1 MKYLLL
7 ILTLFIFISC
17 SKSNPI
23 PQDSSIKSYRI
34 DDSYLKRLDFKGQE
48 LISIFQNNTFYYVR
62 KDGKA
67 IQTLTYEN
75 KADPFSDGLARTK
88 VNGKIGFFNTNLDI
102 ILKPIYD
109 FAFPFYKGKAEI
121 CTGCK
126 EKNIGKHSM
135 LEGGKWQKIDRSGL
149 VIE

>member
-1 MKYLLL
+1 MRHLLPLLL
-7 ILTLFIFISC
+7 LLFFIAC

-23 PQDSSIKSYRI
+23 PKETQISDKYVENT
-34 DDSYLKRLDFKGQE
+34 YLQQLDFKGE
-48 LISIFQNNTFYYVR
+48 EVISVFKDNAFYYIR
-62 KDGKA
+62 KDGKE
-67 IQTLTYEN
+67 IQTLTYNN

-88 VNGKIGFFNTNLDI
+88 INGKIGFFNSNLDI

-126 EKNIGKHSM
+126 EKKEGEHTM
-135 LEGGKWQKIDRSGL
+135 LDGGKWQKIDRNGL

>member
-1 MKYLLL
+1 MKYLLF

-34 DDSYLKRLDFKGQE
+34 DDSYLKRIDFKGQE
-48 LISIFQNNTFYYVR
+48 LISIFQNNAFYYVR

-88 VNGKIGFFNTNLDI
+88 VNGKIGFFNMNLDI

-126 EKNIGKHSM
+126 EKNIGNHSM